1 MHRLASEQ
9 NNEFSKSMSRIPN
22 NRRETGR
29 VGTISLRDT
38 CTSMKSWAKKKPI
51 VSIGQKKNTLIDNQ
65 DSV

>member
-1 MHRLASEQ
+1 MHCLASEQ